1 MQKMTRNNKN
11 AKKSG
16 RLEVVKMLVSSKELS
31 TQEELIKQLDIAG
44 YPASQ
49 ATLVRD
55 LKQLRIV
62 KGLNAQGKL
71 VYLMPG
77 EQKYRTVSDTHV
89 TVDGLNR
96 IGIMEVRFSGNMG
109 VIHTPPGHAAHVAYD
124 IDNANIPEIL
134 GTIAGDDT
142 VLLVLTEDAERT
154 TVLDKLSL
162 I

>member
-16 RLEVVKMLVSSKELS
+16 RLEVVKMLVSSMELS

>member
-16 RLEVVKMLVSSKELS
+16 RLEVVKMLVSSMELS

-124 IDNANIPEIL
+124 IDNADIPEIL

>member
-16 RLEVVKMLVSSKELS
+16 RLEVVKMLVSSMELS

-124 IDNANIPEIL
+124 IDNTNIPEIL

>member
-1 MQKMTRNNKN
+1 MTRNNKN

-16 RLEVVKMLVSSKELS
+16 RLEVIKMIVSSMELS

-44 YPASQ
+44 YQASQ

-62 KGLNAQGKL
+62 KGLNAKGDL
-71 VYLMPG
+71 VYLMPE
-77 EQKYRTVSDTHV
+77 EQRFRTVSDTHV
-89 TVDGLNR
+89 TVENLNR
-96 IGIMEVRFSGNMG
+96 MGIAEVRFSGNMG

-124 IDNANIPEIL
+124 IDNARIPEIL

-142 VLLVLTEDAERT
+142 VFMVLGEGTDKASL
-154 TVLDKLSL
+154 LDKLSL
-162 I
+162 IK